1 MKDFIAFGNLQIEVI
16 FFRLLSKMAVVF
28 WWQDRLGLGL
38 TTQENGLT
46 KFSLQMDILE
56 TSKLLLT
63 MHNVKFSFTF
73 DSPFTREYSI
83 SAIF

>member
-63 MHNVKFSFTF
+63 MHNVVV
-73 DSPFTREYSI
+73 DHAQCRC
-83 SAIF
+83 